1 LALSARRLSDVMG
14 KLKAVGHVKILR
26 LHTRVPVAN
35 PAKVT
40 VDLPQ
45 ILLSSGK
52 SVYVALH
59 ANHPREM
66 TEAAR
71 AACARFIDAA
81 IPMVSQRVSPAGVSE
96 RIDTLTRLRR
106 ALVGARIKPYYLHQ
120 LDPAPGTAHF
130 RVPIAKGQELMRQLL
145 GRVSGLCQPLY
156 MLDIP
161 GGHGKSPIGPN
172 YLTELTQTEAYKV
185 ADYQGRPHDL
195 TTHPRAR

>member
-71 AACARFIDAA
+71 AACARFIDAG
-81 IPMVSQRVSPAGVSE
+81 IPMVSQSVLLAGVNDH
-96 RIDTLTRLRR
+96 ID
-106 ALVGARIKPYYLHQ
+106 YL
-120 LDPAPGTAHF
+120 
-130 RVPIAKGQELMRQLL
+130 
-145 GRVSGLCQPLY
+145 
-156 MLDIP
+156 
-161 GGHGKSPIGPN
+161 
-172 YLTELTQTEAYKV
+172 
-185 ADYQGRPHDL
+185 
-195 TTHPRAR
+195 